1 MSTPK
6 TISHT
11 RISGISTV
19 LPKHKVYNSEISWI
33 PDPLKQRLIKT
44 IGINKRHIVDENARL
59 ADYAMHAAKDL
70 LHQTN
75 TAVSDVGLIVL
86 VTQTGDQL
94 LPNTVIKIQSG
105 LGLSKEALA
114 LEVNMGCAGFV
125 HGLYLVGNLLQQLQQ
140 PHAILICGDFSS
152 RLLDA
157 RDTGTVPLFSDAVS
171 ASLLSR
177 SPSEHWR
184 FQLYN
189 NATDND
195 AISMRTI
202 EKGEAEENLN
212 ALRHLKLDGHKI
224 LNFGLK
230 SVVPGIQQFLRET
243 DVASIDYY
251 FFHQAS
257 RIINSAIR
265 EKLNISE
272 DKCPMSLDE
281 YGNTSSATIPL
292 TMCITPEL
300 KEKRNNLL
308 LCGFG
313 TGLSWG
319 VTRFNCGPID
329 YLGVHEI

>member
-6 TISHT
+6 SISHT
-11 RISGISTV
+11 RINGISTV
-19 LPKHKVYNSEISWI
+19 LPKNKVYNTEISWI
-33 PDPLKQRLIKT
+33 PDPLKQRLIET
-44 IGINKRHIVDENARL
+44 IGINERHIVDENARL
-59 ADYAMHAAKDL
+59 ADYAIHAAKDL
-70 LHQTN
+70 IHQTN

-86 VTQTGDQL
+86 VTQTGDQQ

-105 LGLSKEALA
+105 LELSEDSLA

-152 RLLDA
+152 RLLSA

-171 ASLLSR
+171 ATLLSR
-177 SPSEHWR
+177 SPSELWR

-189 NATDND
+189 NAADND
-195 AISMRTI
+195 AISMQVI
-202 EKGEAEENLN
+202 EKAEAYEK
-212 ALRHLKLDGHKI
+212 AMYYLKLDGHKI

-272 DKCPMSLDE
+272 DKCPMSLNA

-292 TMCITPEL
+292 TMCNTPGL
-300 KEKRNNLL
+300 KAKKNNLL

-319 VTRFNCGPID
+319 VAQFSCEPID
-329 YLGVHEI
+329 YLGIDEI